1 MRLTILLGFGP
12 PAQINLKEME
22 KMLFFTRTRHA
33 NCRDGKK
40 RISSELLLRLS
51 PSLVTLMQP

>member
-22 KMLFFTRTRHA
+22 KMLFFTRRRHA
-33 NCRDGKK
+33 NCQDGKK
-40 RISSELLLRLS
+40 RISSEFLLRLS